1 MRRSRRAVVAFVK
14 FSRDRDAREA
24 VTRTVRLVMVESRSE
39 ARRRD
44 ARRTLEMI
52 VDGRMMCF
60 KLTHES

>member
-1 MRRSRRAVVAFVK
+1 MRRSRRAVVAFAK